1 MREMSVAAQPRNVGG
16 ARASAVRD
24 AIEALAGQALHPAEL
39 LREVERRIAAIV
51 PYDSGAWWTVDPES
65 LLATELGE
73 TDQRFCSSTVVS
85 SADFDVFDCLDRSG
99 RDARA
104 EPAALYVLSRSGDA
118 TWAIARF
125 QRELDRPVFTQVEAN
140 YLSSV
145 ARYIGA
151 GVREYLSQVAWQ
163 PGHSVVPGVLVVD
176 ADERIADATPDAADW
191 LTRLGVTEHS
201 TLPAS
206 LRGLVRQTREQRV
219 GPAPLRPAKV
229 RIRLAEGNWLVAR
242 AAKFTRDE
250 TQTAVLMKAATRADM
265 RGLLLAVHGLTPRER
280 EVTELLIA
288 GADPHD
294 VATHLNLSVHTIRSH
309 IKTVFMKVG
318 VSSRAELTAALAS
331 R

>member
-1 MREMSVAAQPRNVGG
+1 MPAMSVAARASNVGG

-24 AIEALAGQALHPAEL
+24 AVEALAGQALHPAEL
-39 LREVERRIAAIV
+39 LHEVQRRIAAVV

-73 TDQRFCSSTVVS
+73 SDQRFGSNTVFSSE
-85 SADFDVFDCLDRSG
+85 DFDVFDHLDRSG

-104 EPAALYVLSRSGDA
+104 RPHALYVLSRSGGA
-118 TWAIARF
+118 TWATARF
-125 QRELDRPVFTQVEAN
+125 ARAPDRPVFTQVEAN

-151 GVREYLSQVAWQ
+151 GIREYLSQIAWL
-163 PGHSVVPGVLVVD
+163 PGHSVVPGVLIVD
-176 ADERIADATPDAADW
+176 ADEQIADATPDAVDW
-191 LTRLGVTEHS
+191 LTRLDVTEHG
-201 TLPAS
+201 TLPPS

-219 GPAPLRPAKV
+219 GSAPLRPAKV
-229 RIRLAEGNWLVAR
+229 RIRLPQGNWLVAR
-242 AAKFTRDE
+242 AAKFTSDE

-265 RGLLLAVHGLTPRER
+265 RGLLLAVHGLTPREC

-288 GADPHD
+288 GADPQD
-294 VATHLNLSVHTIRSH
+294 VAGQLNLSVHTVRSH
-309 IKTVFMKVG
+309 VKTIFAKVG

>member
-1 MREMSVAAQPRNVGG
+1 MGVATRPVVGG
-16 ARASAVRD
+16 SRASAVRESV
-24 AIEALAGQALHPAEL
+24 EALAGQALHPAQL
-39 LREVERRIAAIV
+39 LDEVQRRIAAVV

-73 TDQRFCSSTVVS
+73 TDQRFCSSTVCS
-85 SADFDVFDCLDRSG
+85 SADFDVFDRLDRSS
-99 RDARA
+99 RDATA
-104 EPAALYVLSRSGDA
+104 TPDALHVLSRSGDA
-118 TWAIARF
+118 TWATALFR
-125 QRELDRPVFTQVEAN
+125 REPDRPVFTQVEAN

-145 ARYIGA
+145 ARYVGA

-163 PGHSVVPGVLVVD
+163 PGDSAVPGVLVVD
-176 ADERIADATPDAADW
+176 ADEEIADATPDAVEW
-191 LTRLGVTEHS
+191 LTRLGVADDGP
-201 TLPAS
+201 LPAS

-229 RIRLAEGNWLVAR
+229 RMRLPHGNWLVAR
-242 AAKFTRDE
+242 AAKFTSDATR
-250 TQTAVLMKAATRADM
+250 TAVLMKAATRADM

-288 GADPHD
+288 GADPQD
-294 VATHLNLSVHTIRSH
+294 VATQLNLSVHTVRSH
-309 IKTVFMKVG
+309 IKTIFTKVG

>member
-1 MREMSVAAQPRNVGG
+1 MSVGAQPGNVGG

-24 AIEALAGQALHPAEL
+24 AVEALAGQALHPAEL
-39 LREVERRIAAIV
+39 LNEVEQRIRAVV

-73 TDQRFCSSTVVS
+73 TGRQSRPNVVCSSQE
-85 SADFDVFDCLDRSG
+85 FDVFDRLDGSG
-99 RDARA
+99 REALT
-104 EPAALYVLSRSGDA
+104 EPTSLYVLSRSGDA
-118 TWAIARF
+118 TWATAVF
-125 QRELDRPVFTQVEAN
+125 TREPDRPVFTQVEAN
-140 YLSSV
+140 YLTSV
-145 ARYIGA
+145 ARYVGA

-163 PGHSVVPGVLVVD
+163 PGHSVVPGVVIVD
-176 ADERIADATPDAADW
+176 AEEQIADATPDAVDW
-191 LTRLGVTEHS
+191 LTRLEATSDSG
-201 TLPAS
+201 LPAS

-242 AAKFTRDE
+242 AAKFTSDE
-250 TQTAVLMKAATRADM
+250 TQTAVLVKAATRTDM

-280 EVTELLIA
+280 EVTELLID
-288 GADPHD
+288 GADPQD
-294 VATHLNLSVHTIRSH
+294 VATQLNLSVHTIRSH
-309 IKTVFMKVG
+309 VKTIFAKVG